1 MSAPAEDA
9 VPAAA
14 RSVLEFWLG
23 EVGESG
29 WWVRDDAVDSAIRER
44 FEALTA
50 EAAAGALDA
59 WASPQ
64 TGTAPA
70 ALALMI
76 LLDQFPRN
84 LHRGDARAFAADPK
98 ARALADQAIA
108 SGFDLA
114 TPAPGRMFFYLP
126 FEHSEAMDDQD
137 RAVALVAQR
146 MPEAEIALHHAKA
159 HRDLIRQFG
168 RFPHRNAALGRAST
182 PEEIA
187 HLAGDGYQPGRG

>member
-1 MSAPAEDA
+1 MSGAADDGA
-9 VPAAA
+9 PAAA
-14 RSVLEFWLG
+14 RAVLEFWLDD
-23 EVGESG
+23 VGESG
-29 WWVRDDAVDSAIRER
+29 WWRRDDAVDRAIHER
-44 FEALTA
+44 FETLTA
-50 EAAAGALDA
+50 DAAAGALDA

-84 LHRGDARAFAADPK
+84 LHRGDARAFAADAK
-98 ARALADQAIA
+98 ARAMADQAIA
-108 SGFDLA
+108 CGFDLE

-137 RAVALVAQR
+137 RAVALFAER
-146 MPEAEIALHHAKA
+146 MPGAAIALHHAEA
-159 HRDLIRQFG
+159 HRDLIRRFG
-168 RFPHRNAALGRAST
+168 RFPHRNAALGRVST